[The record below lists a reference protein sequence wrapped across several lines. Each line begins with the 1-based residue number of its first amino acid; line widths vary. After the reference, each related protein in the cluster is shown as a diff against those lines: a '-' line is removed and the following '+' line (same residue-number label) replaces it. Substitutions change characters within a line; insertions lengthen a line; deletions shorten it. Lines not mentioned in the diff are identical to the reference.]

1 MQAEHFQ
8 SCIFACNACA
18 HASDACV
25 ERSLHEANVYAM
37 EDCMALAIDCAEVC
51 RLAVAYLERGRPTA
65 AAICKACVDVCE
77 RCQAECDKYQMD
89 YCRTCAEA
97 CRECAEECRSLIV
110 CVETEMHSHDSV
122 LAGLRQ

>member
-1 MQAEHFQ
+1 MHPDQLK
-8 SCIFACNACA
+8 SCIAACNACA
-18 HASDACV
+18 VACDDCAASA
-25 ERSLHEANVYAM
+25 LHEANVYAM
-37 EDCMALAIDCAEVC
+37 ADCMALAVDCAEIC
-51 RLAVAYLERGRPTA
+51 RLAVAYLERDRPTA

-97 CRECAEECRSLIV
+97 CRECAEMCRTLIARAHM
-110 CVETEMHSHDSV
+110 EMHSHDSV